1 MIGRIKGIFRS
12 NSALAERVQYPLIA
26 TTADAIIYT
35 NSGQSAVRVRSIV
48 VRIEVAGTHGSA
60 VTAAFKK
67 CKSGTNIAGG
77 TALHT
82 GTANLKGTAATNQTL
97 TLSTANGGADVVLAP
112 GDSIAIDV
120 TGTLTSVVANASI
133 DLVPA

>member
-1 MIGRIKGIFRS
+1 MIGRLQGLLRS
-12 NSALAERVQYPLIA
+12 YGTMADVVQYPLIA
-26 TTADAIIYT
+26 TTADAIVYT
-35 NSGQSAVRVRSIV
+35 NSTRTAMRVRAIMVRV
-48 VRIEVAGTHGSA
+48 EVAGTDGGA

-67 CKSGTNIAGG
+67 CKSGTSIAGG
-77 TALHT
+77 VALHS

-97 TLSTANGGADVVLAP
+97 TLSTANGGADCIVAP

-120 TGTLTSVVANASI
+120 TGTLTSVVALASI